1 MKILCIADHVDPL
14 VYSNSIKERFK
25 DVDIILSAGDL
36 PMDYLG
42 FIVSCLNKPLYF
54 VFGNHNLK
62 YLGLFN
68 KKFDKTLS
76 NRGLLK
82 TRTFGSIF
90 VGFKIIRDKKHD
102 LIIMGLG
109 GSINYNND
117 NNQYTNREMYIE
129 IFKLIPRLIL
139 NKILYGRYLDI
150 LLTHAAPRGI
160 NDKDDPCHVGFKSFK
175 WFMRKFSPKYL
186 LHGHIH
192 LYNRNAKK
200 MDSYYKTT
208 IINVYNHYILDFNRE
223 ETNEPKHN

>member
-1 MKILCIADHVDPL
+1 
-14 VYSNSIKERFK
+14 
-25 DVDIILSAGDL
+25 
-36 PMDYLG
+36 
-42 FIVSCLNKPLYF
+42 
-54 VFGNHNLK
+54 
-62 YLGLFN
+62 
-68 KKFDKTLS
+68 
-76 NRGLLK
+76 
-82 TRTFGSIF
+82 
-90 VGFKIIRDKKHD
+90 
-102 LIIMGLG
+102 
-109 GSINYNND
+109 
-117 NNQYTNREMYIE
+117 MYIE